1 MTKKILLVSMLI
13 MTLALSSSVYASS
26 ANKERGE
33 QASSSGS
40 NGVHEPGTGL
50 ENPELKEEN
59 KGTGQGLQNNN
70 SSSTTQNQEREKVQ
84 NREQIQKIS
93 VSDFVENIL
102 KIANKNGI
110 GEQVKIIAQELNKS
124 ASTSIQA
131 IEKVQTRS
139 KIKTFLVGSDYK
151 NLGELRSEI
160 VQNRNRIEQLN
171 DQLMNKINNISDQ
184 AELENQIEN
193 LKAEQTKIDN
203 FIKEQEGKISL
214 FGWLNKLINKE

>member
-1 MTKKILLVSMLI
+1 MTKKILLVSSMLI

-26 ANKERGE
+26 TNKG
-33 QASSSGS
+33 QSGQVSSSNS

-59 KGTGQGLQNNN
+59 KGTGQGLQNTN
-70 SSSTTQNQEREKVQ
+70 SSSTTQNQEREEVQ
-84 NREQIQKIS
+84 NRKQIQKIS

-110 GEQVKIIAQELNKS
+110 GEQVRVIAQELNQS

-160 VQNRNRIEQLN
+160 VQNQSRIEQLTQTMSKIKN
-171 DQLMNKINNISDQ
+171 MADQVD
-184 AELENQIEN
+184 LENQIEN

-203 FIKEQEGKISL
+203 FIKDQEGKISL

>member
-1 MTKKILLVSMLI
+1 MTNKILLSIVLTI
-13 MTLALSSSVYASS
+13 FALSSSSAYAAAYVKKGQGQNFPASS
-26 ANKERGE
+26 T
-33 QASSSGS
+33 Q
-40 NGVHEPGTGL
+40 NGIHEPGTGL

-59 KGTGQGLQNNN
+59 EKTGQGFQNNIA
-70 SSSTTQNQEREKVQ
+70 SSTQNHRS
-84 NREQIQKIS
+84 S
-93 VSDFVENIL
+93 VSEFVENIL

-110 GEQVKIIAQELNKS
+110 GEQVREVAQELNQS
-124 ASTSIQA
+124 ASTSIEK

-171 DQLMNKINNISDQ
+171 NQLLNKINNISDKT
-184 AELENQIEN
+184 ELEKQIEN

-203 FIKEQEGKISL
+203 FIKDQEGKISL
-214 FGWLNKLINKE
+214 FGWLNKIINKE